1 MLTCMHT
8 AATIKVG
15 IMNSSQVTIK
25 REKQM
30 TRSIRR
36 KWQKNEQRQEKT
48 NAPIDK
54 EQALMK
60 TESSKQGQDD

>member
-1 MLTCMHT
+1 MLMDIHI

-30 TRSIRR
+30 MRSIRR
-36 KWQKNEQRQEKT
+36 QWQKMNKDKKT
-48 NAPIDK
+48 
-54 EQALMK
+54 LML
-60 TESSKQGQDD
+60 Q